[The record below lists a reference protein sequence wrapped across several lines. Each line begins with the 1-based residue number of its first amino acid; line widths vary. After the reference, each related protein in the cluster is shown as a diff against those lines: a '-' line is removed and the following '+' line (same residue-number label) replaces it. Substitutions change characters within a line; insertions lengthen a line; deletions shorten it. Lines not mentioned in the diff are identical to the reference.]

1 MAGEDLKEEKA
12 VEGQEYRPWSI
23 PVRVYYEDTDCGGI
37 VYYANYLKFCERSRT
52 EWVRSSGASQQMML
66 DAGEGFVVVKIAGR
80 YVSSARLDDLIT
92 VTCVPVRLRGAS
104 LSVAQR
110 IYNQRGETLFEFE
123 CRLAF
128 MDMKAGRPKPIPD
141 GMQAFIKGWIPGDPS
156 KFGATL

>member
-1 MAGEDLKEEKA
+1 MASEAALKMLES
-12 VEGQEYRPWSI
+12 EGYKPWTTD
-23 PVRVYYEDTDCGGI
+23 VRVYFEDTDSGGI

-52 EWVRSSGASQQMML
+52 EWLRSSGASQQQML
-66 DAGEGFVVVKIAGR
+66 EEGAGFVVVKIAGR
-80 YVSSARLDDLIT
+80 YVSSARLDDLLT

-110 IYNQRGETLFEFE
+110 IYNQRGQLLFEFE

-128 MDMKAGRPKPIPD
+128 MDMRAGRPRPIPE
-141 GMQAFIKGWIPGDPS
+141 GMQAFIKGWIPEDPS